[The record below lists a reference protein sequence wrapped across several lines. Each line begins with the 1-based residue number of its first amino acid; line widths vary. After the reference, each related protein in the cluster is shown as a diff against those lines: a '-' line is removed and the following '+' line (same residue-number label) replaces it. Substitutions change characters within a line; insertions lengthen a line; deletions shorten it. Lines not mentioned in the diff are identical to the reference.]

1 MTSPVPQS
9 PGPGTAPPEES
20 GPEAL
25 AAEQEQPWL
34 RLDKRMLL
42 VHPVDEAVKLLPV
55 LLISVVLGTQSGN
68 HYWGLIALAALV
80 AYAIARWLTTS
91 YRIGPVHVQ
100 LRTGVFQ
107 RTLLSVPRN
116 RIRSVDVEAGLL
128 HRVLGLSVV
137 RIGTGQRAEKA
148 GDSARFELNALDSRL
163 VPALREALLSS
174 TPPAP
179 DPAESGSVPSAVEI
193 AHWSPSWVRYAP
205 LSTTG
210 VLTVAAAVGLAF
222 QYGLGESVA
231 DSDTIDTGLDL
242 LRGWGTAVAV
252 TVGVV
257 ALVAVASVLACV
269 RYLLTFGNLTVT
281 DDRRVLHVSHG
292 LLRTR
297 QTTLDRARLRG
308 TSVRE
313 PLLLRLAGAAR
324 LDAVMTG
331 VSADKQFSSMLLP
344 QSPRH
349 EVHRVESLVLS
360 ALRVP
365 NLTGHGPAARRRRYT
380 RALVPVAAVA
390 VAVGLADVLGAPIGW
405 PAWTAVAVVAV
416 AAAALAHDRWL
427 GLGHATPPGRLVTRH
442 GSLDRGTHTIHADGI
457 VAWTVRQTFFQRRA
471 GVATVVAATAAG
483 TGHYDVLDLP
493 ADQAWTLVET
503 VTPGA
508 GDIWARRVPESG

>member
-1 MTSPVPQS
+1 MTVPRSPA
-9 PGPGTAPPEES
+9 PGTAPPEQS
-20 GPEAL
+20 GPDAL

-55 LLISVVLGTQSGN
+55 LLISLVVGTQSGN
-68 HYWGLIALAALV
+68 HYWGLIALSVLV
-80 AYAIARWLTTS
+80 AYAIARWFTTS

-107 RTLLSVPRN
+107 RKVLSVPRN

-137 RIGTGQRAEKA
+137 RIGTGQRAEKP
-148 GDSARFELNALDSRL
+148 GESARFELNALDARL
-163 VPALREALLSS
+163 VPALREALLFTHGATDSPEAS
-174 TPPAP
+174 DPTQAP
-179 DPAESGSVPSAVEI
+179 RGVEI

-210 VLTVAAAVGLAF
+210 VLTVAAAIGLVF
-222 QYGLGESVA
+222 QYGLGQRVA
-231 DSDTIDTGLDL
+231 DSDTISEGLDV
-242 LRGWGTAVAV
+242 LRGWGVAAAV
-252 TVGVV
+252 TIGVV
-257 ALVAVASVLACV
+257 ALVAIASALACV

-281 DDRRVLHVSHG
+281 DDGRVLHVSHG

-308 TSVRE
+308 TSLRE

-331 VSADKQFSSMLLP
+331 VSADQRFSSLLLP
-344 QSPRH
+344 QAPRP
-349 EVHRVESLVLS
+349 EVQRVESLVLRS
-360 ALRVP
+360 RDATPLHS
-365 NLTGHGPAARRRRYT
+365 HGPAAQRRRYS
-380 RALVPVAAVA
+380 RALLPVVVLAAAVG
-390 VAVGLADVLGAPIGW
+390 VADTAGAPIGW
-405 PAWTAVAVVAV
+405 QVWTAVAILAV
-416 AAAALAHDRWL
+416 AAGLLAHDRYR

-442 GSLDRGTHTIHADGI
+442 GSLDRGRHTVDADGI

-471 GVATVVAATAAG
+471 GVATVIAATPAG

-493 ADQAWTLVET
+493 AQEAWSLVET

-508 GDIWARRVPESG
+508 GDIWTRRN